1 MEIRKRSV
9 LMMAGPAIAAFLLG
23 ALVTSGPLLN
33 STNQFSEALKTTGY
47 VTISVARDGQE
58 IYHYEDHN
66 EITEGGVDFIVDQI
80 SDSPSATAIA
90 KYIALSTTASSGGN
104 LVDDDNTSLVGEIT
118 TGGLQRALG
127 TFGGYTYG
135 VDDNDD
141 NYTISATF
149 TASGTHTG
157 VQRAGLFTASSAG
170 TMVAENTFSSV
181 NLASG
186 DQLTITWTIDLG
198 LTNLD

>member
-1 MEIRKRSV
+1 
-9 LMMAGPAIAAFLLG
+9 MMTGPAIAAFLLG
-23 ALVTSGPLLN
+23 ALMTSGPLLN
-33 STNQFSEALKTTGY
+33 TTNKFSEGLKPTGY
-47 VTISVARDGQE
+47 VVVSVVRDGQE

-66 EITEGGVDFIVDQI
+66 EITEGGVDFIIDQV
-80 SDSPSATAIA
+80 SDSPSATLVA
-90 KYIALSTTASSGGN
+90 KHIALSTTASSGGSA
-104 LVDDDNTSLVGEIT
+104 VDDDNTSLTGEIT
-118 TGGLQRALG
+118 TGGLERALG
-127 TFGGYTYG
+127 TFGGYTAA
-135 VDDNDD
+135 VADNDD

-149 TASGTHTG
+149 TASATHSN

-170 TMVAENTFSSV
+170 TMVAENTFSAV